1 MAPSGSNALLFDVYY
16 DGIFMFAPLRYENGV
31 VYELRVTKDKKYDY
45 DGLCEFLKEK
55 LEQMFYAM
63 FFKLP
68 ECELDVSLKIVE
80 CDSDLEAMYEF
91 ADAYGT
97 IQMIHENRKKDAG
110 NMSYKELVS
119 WAEEEAQHPKTPPKP
134 RTVSKKVWDSLTPK
148 KNDTGACGSGT
159 NVEFSYKQSNAP
171 DATLD
176 VDEFDYGD
184 TGACGSG
191 TNVEFGYK
199 QSNAPGAT
207 LDVDEFDYG
216 DTGAS
221 VDDQTGAPSQA
232 DNENDNLNV
241 MDSDSSD
248 SEVERDQIPDYSM
261 LYSDSES
268 EYSDRSVDYL
278 SEGED
283 ELIQLRKRNS
293 KAKRAP
299 KVSKQK
305 PCSDKEGGEGSS
317 RPKTLYGL
325 GETETILEHEEFM
338 DDLDTHWR
346 MKKPKVG
353 EKFVDAAQFKEYPK
367 KGKLSK
373 WKRYPSKRQDEG
385 AECPWRCYGKQMI
398 TENSFQVFF
407 LNDEHTCTRDFKFGT
422 LVNYKWIGNHF
433 GNKIRINPDI
443 KLHEIADMVMK
454 KYKCIVSPCQ
464 CRRAKRWALNEG
476 ENTML
481 DHYGYIRSYA
491 KAILESNDG
500 STVRVGVTVNLDD
513 QTYFDRFYVC
523 FNGLKEGWKKGYRR
537 VIALDGCFLKKPNVG
552 EILTAI
558 GRDGNNHIFPVAW
571 AVVNVEN
578 KDNWSWFLELLGED
592 LELPTGNGLT
602 LMMWQLSGLP
612 CSHAI
617 AVIFKLNRRAE
628 EYVPDCFRKRMFHDA
643 YHHYLTPVS
652 GMSFWPEC
660 SKMSKGHNK
669 SGCKNQTVLLPPKP
683 PAKKGRPRKNPI
695 PSESVDGQTKPLV
708 PPSVLIPL
716 VEEHLGFSQYEGR
729 GPRLGRLG
737 AWFGINGN
745 ESDSI
750 ENTQEEAMH
759 DSKIQESQTVQTT
772 PIQSSQTAASDRI
785 AVDNQAMPVNEPVPR
800 EPVPRARTNF
810 VIPRQR
816 GRSERILKRKL
827 AKDHPRTGSSKTN
840 PHSLD

>member
-1 MAPSGSNALLFDVYY
+1 MTGITKAPNRKYAKEMAPSGSNALLFDVYY

-119 WAEEEAQHPKTPPKP
+119 WSEEEAQHPKTPPKP

-216 DTGAS
+216 DTGAFF
-221 VDDQTGAPSQA
+221 DDQTGAPSQA
-232 DNENDNLNV
+232 DNGKGKMIEEDNIVNKVVDKDKGIVIEENENPSV
-241 MDSDSSD
+241 MDSNSSD
-248 SEVERDQIPDYSM
+248 SEHGMDQIPDYSM
-261 LYSDSES
+261 LYIDSES
-268 EYSDRSVDYL
+268 EYLDRSVDYL

-293 KAKRAP
+293 KAKR
-299 KVSKQK
+299 V
-305 PCSDKEGGEGSS
+305 
-317 RPKTLYGL
+317 
-325 GETETILEHEEFM
+325 
-338 DDLDTHWR
+338 
-346 MKKPKVG
+346 PKVG
-353 EKFVDAAQFKEYPK
+353 EKFVDAAQFKE
-367 KGKLSK
+367 
-373 WKRYPSKRQDEG
+373 
-385 AECPWRCYGKQMI
+385 C
-398 TENSFQVFF
+398 
-407 LNDEHTCTRDFKFGT
+407 
-422 LVNYKWIGNHF
+422 NHF
-433 GNKIRINPDI
+433 GNKIRINLDI

-481 DHYGYIRSYA
+481 DHYGYIR
-491 KAILESNDG
+491 
-500 STVRVGVTVNLDD
+500 
-513 QTYFDRFYVC
+513 FYVC
-523 FNGLKEGWKKGYRR
+523 FNGLKEGWKKGCRR

-592 LELPTGNGLT
+592 LELPTRNR
-602 LMMWQLSGLP
+602 MWQLLGLP

-643 YHHYLTPVS
+643 YHQYLTPVG
-652 GMSFWPEC
+652 GMSFWPDC
-660 SKMSKGHNK
+660 SEMSRVLPPKPKKMPGRPRKKRIRASHETKYPNKISRSGVQMTCSNCFQKGHNK
-669 SGCKNQTVLLPPKP
+669 SGCKNQTVLLPLKP

-695 PSESVDGQTKPLV
+695 PSKSVDDQTEPLV
-708 PPSVLIPL
+708 PPSVPIPP
-716 VEEHLGFSQYEGR
+716 VKEHLGSSQYE
-729 GPRLGRLG
+729 
-737 AWFGINGN
+737 FGGSRSTVN
-745 ESDSI
+745 
-750 ENTQEEAMH
+750 A
-759 DSKIQESQTVQTT
+759 SKTKK
-772 PIQSSQTAASDRI
+772 R
-785 AVDNQAMPVNEPVPR
+785 
-800 EPVPRARTNF
+800 
-810 VIPRQR
+810 R
-816 GRSERILKRKL
+816 GRSERILKRNL
-827 AKDHPRTGSSKTN
+827 TKDHPGTGNSKTN